1 MTSTVYYMICAV
13 LTLGV
18 LVGIAMM
25 SKVPTAVKGNL
36 LSAGC
41 TLAAVL
47 VTLYRYDILSDW
59 LLIQKSFSR
68 RRSCMSNLNVYI

>member
-59 LLIQKSFSR
+59 LLWGHRPCLDRQ
-68 RRSCMSNLNVYI
+68 N